1 MIEFKLTKDLAK
13 DLAILPK
20 NQAEQAPSRMAASVG
35 AMVWYAHR
43 VTIGRRKCIIAME
56 SQSRYAMVFC
66 GLTQATFANFP
77 KLFKERLWREA
88 CAVTQLQKPLPAGEV
103 SLISGLALEFCQQME
118 FSRHTDR
125 SVQSHIRQVKEQ
137 LFYMVNDDNEPLP
150 LTDEDAI
157 RFGLSVNRTLRK
169 CKGDVEYFVPLEVF
183 RDFWLGRVQQV
194 LGNPIKTSEE
204 VKKGS
209 TVKESAIK
217 EKENKTKKAVTE
229 ATGVVGDTVIK
240 VDFINRCKK

>member
-13 DLAILPK
+13 DLAMLPQK
-20 NQAEQAPSRMAASVG
+20 TPDQSPSRMAGSAG

-56 SQSRYAMVFC
+56 RQSRYAMVLC
-66 GLTQATFANFP
+66 GLTQATFVNFP

-118 FSRHTDR
+118 FSRETDR

-183 RDFWLGRVQQV
+183 SDFWLGRVQQV
-194 LGNPIKTSEE
+194 LGKPIKASEE

-209 TVKESAIK
+209 TVKE
-217 EKENKTKKAVTE
+217 KENKTKKAVEE
-229 ATGVVGDTVIK
+229 ATKEAPDVIGDTVIK

>member
-20 NQAEQAPSRMAASVG
+20 ETPSQAPSRMASSVG

-43 VTIGRRKCIIAME
+43 VIIGRRKCIIAME

-88 CAVTQLQKPLPAGEV
+88 CAVTQLQKPLPAEEV

-118 FSRHTDR
+118 FGSQTDR

-137 LFYMVNDDNEPLP
+137 LFYMVNEEAEALP
-150 LTDEDAI
+150 VKDEDAI
-157 RFGLSVNRTLRK
+157 RFGLSANRTLRK
-169 CKGDVEYFVPLEVF
+169 CKGDHDYFVPLEVF

-194 LGNPIKTSEE
+194 LGKPIKAPEK
-204 VKKGS
+204 V
-209 TVKESAIK
+209 IK
-217 EKENKTKKAVTE
+217 EKEKKSKKIIQEGFEVN
-229 ATGVVGDTVIK
+229 GNTVIK